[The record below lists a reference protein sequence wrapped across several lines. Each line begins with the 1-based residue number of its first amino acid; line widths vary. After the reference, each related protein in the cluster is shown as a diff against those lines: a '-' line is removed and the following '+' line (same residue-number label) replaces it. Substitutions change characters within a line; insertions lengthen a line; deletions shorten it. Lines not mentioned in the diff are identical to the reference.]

1 MPEYNGDDL
10 ALMGC
15 QCGCNQRTPIDTTIT
30 ALRVAR
36 LTMDRLTGYPAATV
50 YDMVDAINDIIAGAE
65 ELQRERTD

>member
-1 MPEYNGDDL
+1 MPEYHGDDL

-30 ALRVAR
+30 ALQVAR
-36 LTMDRLTGYPAATV
+36 LSMYKLAGYPAATV
-50 YDMVDAINDIIAGAE
+50 TDMVLAINDLIAGAE